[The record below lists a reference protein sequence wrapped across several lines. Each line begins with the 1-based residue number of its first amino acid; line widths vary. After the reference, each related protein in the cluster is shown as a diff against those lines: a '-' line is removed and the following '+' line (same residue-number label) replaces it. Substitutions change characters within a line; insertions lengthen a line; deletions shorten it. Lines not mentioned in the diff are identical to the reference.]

1 MAGRTEGMT
10 AASAPRTSHD
20 GSYVDWPAIFAGAVS
35 ASAIGLLFA
44 GFGAT
49 LGLTAVSPQPSE
61 GSAGFAL
68 IIVGA
73 WMLVTVVASY
83 AAGGYIAGRMRRRVD
98 GATSDEVTARDSIH
112 GVVVWALAVLVGAW
126 LATGAVGTAINA
138 VGNTAA
144 AVGQT
149 AAAAGAAG
157 AAGAA
162 TASGEMQGV
171 DVDPLAIINDRLLRG
186 TSVTLDENADL
197 SGQTATILADVAMN
211 GEMTDGDATYLAAQL
226 AENSNLSEAEARQR
240 VETAAQ
246 EVITMRDEA
255 AQTAR
260 DAADAARKAAIL
272 SGFALAAGLLIA
284 AAASVWAAAVGG
296 RHRDEGR
303 IFAGFKTF

>member
-1 MAGRTEGMT
+1 MVGRTEGMT
-10 AASAPRTSHD
+10 AASAPRSSHD

-49 LGLTAVSPQPSE
+49 LGLTAVSPQPNE

-98 GATSDEVTARDSIH
+98 GAHADEVTARDSIH
-112 GVVVWALAVLVGAW
+112 GIVVWALAVLVGAW
-126 LATGAVGTAINA
+126 IATGAVGTALNA

-144 AVGQT
+144 AVSQT

-157 AAGAA
+157 AAANPGAV
-162 TASGEMQGV
+162 QGV
-171 DVDPLAIINDRLLRG
+171 DVDPLAIINNRLLRG
-186 TSVTLDENADL
+186 TDVTLDQNADL
-197 SGQTATILADVAMN
+197 SAQSATILADVAVN
-211 GEMTDGDATYLAAQL
+211 GEMTEGDASYLAAEL
-226 AENSNLSEAEARQR
+226 AENSNLSESEAKAR
-240 VETAAQ
+240 VEAAAQ
-246 EVITMRDEA
+246 EVITVRDEA